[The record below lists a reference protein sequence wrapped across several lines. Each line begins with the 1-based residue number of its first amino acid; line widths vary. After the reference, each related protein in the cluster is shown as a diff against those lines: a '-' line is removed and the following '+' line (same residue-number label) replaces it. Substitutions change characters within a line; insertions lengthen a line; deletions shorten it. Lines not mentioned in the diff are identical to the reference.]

1 MPREREAGATRE
13 RGGRHE
19 RERRTSPPPCA
30 PYHPIS
36 LHLLTLF
43 RDVSLFLDAPLLAD
57 GGLFLHASESALSA
71 CPSPSPQGKRP
82 FHRSSLCPSVS
93 RCCGDVF
100 VYKCK
105 FCGGVARWVSLA
117 PRGIANVPIPGG
129 SLSGRLSHAESSS
142 LTQRAALYAALEL
155 CLESSSLTHRAS
167 LELCLLRLDVDAER
181 PEH

>member
-93 RCCGDVF
+93 RWCGDVF

-117 PRGIANVPIPGG
+117 PRGIANVPISRDSQRAYPWRLPLWEA
-129 SLSGRLSHAESSS
+129 LSRREQLSHAESSS
-142 LTQRAALYAALEL
+142 LCSSRAMPREQLSHAQ
-155 CLESSSLTHRAS
+155 SISRAMPPPS
-167 LELCLLRLDVDAER
+167 
-181 PEH
+181 